1 MVSTR
6 GGNASSREPPS
17 KKRRELSETD
27 VVSVLTAER
36 DQLRSECIEL
46 RTRLRELEDR
56 SRGETSTRERL
67 KGMIMSL
74 REELYDI
81 HKKLKHPN
89 TVVHISTTVTP
100 ADVARVA
107 GKARLEAK
115 EVLKQERDDSSRLNL
130 SELCTRPEP

>member
-1 MVSTR
+1 
-6 GGNASSREPPS
+6 
-17 KKRRELSETD
+17 
-27 VVSVLTAER
+27 
-36 DQLRSECIEL
+36 
-46 RTRLRELEDR
+46 
-56 SRGETSTRERL
+56 
-67 KGMIMSL
+67 MIMSL
-74 REELYDI
+74 REELHDI